1 MIYDV
6 VHRTTYRYAEPVD
19 VSYHTLRV
27 APRALPHQKV
37 LRASVIAT
45 PAPLRVVDGTD
56 WYGNKVSHISLEE
69 PHAELVVDA
78 RSVVDVEFPKP
89 PDAAATPPWER
100 VRDDLDGAGL
110 PEAWDVSEFVRE
122 SPMALWDDTVRDY
135 ARDSFPAGRPVFAAV
150 LDLNARIK
158 KDFVFDPRATA
169 VATPVEQV
177 MGLRRGVC
185 QDFAHVMIACLR
197 AHGLA
202 ARYVSGYVRT
212 YPQAGQPRRVGADAS
227 HAWVG
232 VWVPGTGWV
241 DVDPTND
248 LVVKDEHVVIGWG
261 RDYSDISPIRG
272 VILGG
277 GAHELSVSVDLAP
290 REKSP
295 EPEERR

>member
-27 APRALPHQKV
+27 APRSLPYQKV
-37 LRASVIAT
+37 LRSAVIAT
-45 PAPLRVVDGTD
+45 PAPLRVVDRTD

-78 RSVVDVEFPKP
+78 RSVVEVEFPKP
-89 PDAAATPPWER
+89 PVAADTQPWER
-100 VRDDLDGAGL
+100 VRDDLDGGGL
-110 PEAWDVSEFVRE
+110 PEAWDVSEFARE
-122 SPMALWDDTVRDY
+122 SPMALWDDTVRAY
-135 ARDSFPAGRPVFAAV
+135 AMESFPEGRPVFAAV

-158 KDFVFDPRATA
+158 KDFAFDPRATA

-177 MGLRRGVC
+177 MQLRRGVC

-197 AHGLA
+197 SMGLA

-212 YPQAGQPRRVGADAS
+212 YPPAGQKRRVGADAS

-277 GAHELSVSVDLAP
+277 GAHELDVSVDLAP
-290 REKSP
+290 RDESAEAK
-295 EPEERR
+295 ENR

>member
-1 MIYDV
+1 
-6 VHRTTYRYAEPVD
+6 

-27 APRALPHQKV
+27 APRALHHQKV
-37 LRASVIAT
+37 LRSSVIAT
-45 PAPLRVVDGTD
+45 PAPLRVVDRTD

-89 PDAAATPPWER
+89 PDSAATPPWER
-100 VRDDLDGAGL
+100 VRDDLDGGGL
-110 PEAWDVSEFVRE
+110 PEAWDVSEFTRE
-122 SPMALWDDTVRDY
+122 SPMALGDDTVREY
-135 ARDSFPAGRPVFAAV
+135 TRESFSEGRPVLAAV
-150 LDLNARIK
+150 LDLNSRIK
-158 KDFVFDPRATA
+158 RDFAFDPRATA

-177 MGLRRGVC
+177 MRLRRGVC

-197 AHGLA
+197 SMGLA
-202 ARYVSGYVRT
+202 ARYMSGYVRT
-212 YPQAGQPRRVGADAS
+212 YPPAGQKRRVGADAS

-232 VWVPGTGWV
+232 VWIAGTGWV

-277 GAHELSVSVDLAP
+277 GAHELDVSVDLAP
-290 REKSP
+290 RDASAEAK
-295 EPEERR
+295 ENR

>member
-27 APRALPHQKV
+27 APRALPWQKV

-45 PAPLRVVDGTD
+45 PAPLRVVDRVD

-69 PHAELVVDA
+69 PHSELVVDA
-78 RSVVDVEFPKP
+78 RSVVDVEFPAP
-89 PDAAATPPWER
+89 PAAAGTPPWEK
-100 VRDDLDGAGL
+100 VRDVLDGGGL
-110 PEAWDVSEFVRE
+110 PAAWDVSEFTRE
-122 SPMALWDDTVRDY
+122 SPMALWDDSVRDY
-135 ARDSFPAGRPVFAAV
+135 AAESFPAGRPVFAAV

-158 KDFVFDPRATA
+158 RDFVFDPRATA

-177 MGLRRGVC
+177 MRLRRGVC

-197 AHGLA
+197 AMGLA

-212 YPQAGQPRRVGADAS
+212 YPPPGQPRRVGADAS
-227 HAWVG
+227 HAWVA
-232 VWVPGTGWV
+232 VWIPDAGWI

-248 LVVKDEHVVIGWG
+248 LVVKDEHVTIGWG

-277 GAHELSVSVDLAP
+277 GNHELAVSVDLAP
-290 REKSP
+290 RDPSAEAK
-295 EPEERR
+295 ENR